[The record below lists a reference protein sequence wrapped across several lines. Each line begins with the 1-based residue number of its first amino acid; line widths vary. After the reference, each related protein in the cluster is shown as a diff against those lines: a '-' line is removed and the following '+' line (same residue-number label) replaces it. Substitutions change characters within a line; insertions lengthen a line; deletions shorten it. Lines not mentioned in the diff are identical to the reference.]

1 MWARSTRALRTER
14 LVTQWALFKLSSLK
28 QPGYHRL
35 GIWVLECQSWT
46 PVSRLRDWIYIKTV
60 CVKNLG
66 ILTPYLHA
74 STSGVT
80 CWPPSHFPI
89 TSPTLNLGPTREPN
103 VPSTLAIGDAW
114 LPVSLPPAS
123 PWQQPPS
130 LVDLNEAFH
139 FTSTIPPLHTAEA
152 FPLPLLPFNL
162 CWKPVVATDSPEAQ
176 AAVTHTAFI
185 LSGLW
190 VFPQGPHFNQHM
202 LSIVIYR
209 WDFIFKKFYSWSF

>member
-60 CVKNLG
+60 CVKNCG

-89 TSPTLNLGPTREPN
+89 TSPTLNLGPTREAKC
-103 VPSTLAIGDAW
+103 TLYTSHRRCLTSSQPATSFPMATASQLSGPEW
-114 LPVSLPPAS
+114 SLPLHLYHTSPTHRRGFPTPAPAFRS
-123 PWQQPPS
+123 LLKASGGNRLPWGTGSWDTHCLHSQWPLGISSRPAFQP
-130 LVDLNEAFH
+130 AH
-139 FTSTIPPLHTAEA
+139 A
-152 FPLPLLPFNL
+152 
-162 CWKPVVATDSPEAQ
+162 
-176 AAVTHTAFI
+176 
-185 LSGLW
+185 
-190 VFPQGPHFNQHM
+190 
-202 LSIVIYR
+202 
-209 WDFIFKKFYSWSF
+209 